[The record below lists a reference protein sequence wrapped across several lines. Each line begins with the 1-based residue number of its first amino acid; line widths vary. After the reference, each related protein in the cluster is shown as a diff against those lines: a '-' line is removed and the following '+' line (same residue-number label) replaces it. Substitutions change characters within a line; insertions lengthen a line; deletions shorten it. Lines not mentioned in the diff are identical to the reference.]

1 MLSVLFGEQDTIFKN
16 ILEFYVPAPAKI
28 LDLTWGAGKL
38 WQSVDERMSRYDII
52 KLDVNKLETRPS
64 IYCDIRNLPLAGTFK
79 GIIYDPPYKY
89 DARSFTF
96 LSRPDYDWKPS
107 KSLWTLQAQINTA
120 KSLNEQLPFL
130 MDEDSRL
137 IIKIMDTRVKGRM
150 ILNHKML
157 IDLFTN
163 FELVDLLIYIRLGVG
178 VFRNPRTAQVAH
190 GYYLVFRK
198 KLNKLLD
205 VYASS

>member
-1 MLSVLFGEQDTIFKN
+1 MLSVLFGEQDTVFKN
-16 ILEFYVPAPAKI
+16 ILEFYAPAPAKI

-38 WQSVDERMSRYDII
+38 WSSINEKVLGYDII
-52 KLDVNKLETRPS
+52 KLDINKQETRPN

-79 GIIYDPPYKY
+79 GIVYDPPYRYSTK
-89 DARSFTF
+89 SFSF
-96 LSRPDYDWKPS
+96 LSRPDYDWKSS

-130 MDEDSRL
+130 MDKDSKL
-137 IIKIMDTRVKGRM
+137 IIKIMDTRIKGRM

-163 FELVDLLIYIRLGVG
+163 FELVDLLIYVRLGVG

-190 GYYLVFRK
+190 GYFLIFKK

-205 VYASS
+205 EYA